1 MKKRKAP
8 RAGGGMSFEACERRA
23 REIFDAIPDE
33 MRHGVTYLV
42 VSEEAVPHPDVPDV
56 YTLGEC
62 ATGEYDLGFDAPG
75 VVRSGVHLY
84 HGSFVKL
91 AELDPE
97 FDWEAELEETIVHEV
112 RHHRESTAG
121 EDALED
127 MDYAED
133 ENFKRREGQPF
144 DPLFYRAGHPVA
156 GDAWEV
162 DGDLFVERVLDTA
175 EFERDPELTVTVEG
189 EELVVPRPERLGDV
203 HYVYLDGLYED
214 EAADVALVLVR
225 RRSGWESLR
234 GLFRRREP
242 EVLESSVDFAGEEG
256 EGPV

>member
-1 MKKRKAP
+1 MNFRE
-8 RAGGGMSFEACERRA
+8 FERRA
-23 REIFDAIPDE
+23 REMFDQVPDE
-33 MRHGVTYLV
+33 MRHGVEYLV
-42 VSEEAVPHPDVPDV
+42 VSADAVPHPEIPDV

-84 HGSFVKL
+84 YGSFAAL

-97 FDWEAELEETIVHEV
+97 FDWEGEMWETITHEI

-121 EDALED
+121 EDALEE

-156 GDAWEV
+156 PDTWEV
-162 DGDLFVERVLDTA
+162 DGDLFVERILDAAAFARDA
-175 EFERDPELTVTVEG
+175 EIAVAFDG
-189 EELVVPRPERLGDV
+189 EEVRVPRPERLGDV
-203 HYVYLDGLYED
+203 HYVYLDGLFED
-214 EAADVALVLVR
+214 DGTDVALVLVR
-225 RRSGWESLR
+225 RRGGWESLA
-234 GLFRRREP
+234 GLFRRREV
-242 EVLESSVDFAGEEG
+242 EVLESAVDFGEEEEGGG
-256 EGPV
+256 ERR